1 MFRFQWKRLYKNK
14 AIVIAFILYM
24 IYIGYLV
31 GVNYNSS
38 DPTMLINTIMMQVSL
53 TFLLFEC
60 TTFTFFSKTTS
71 EVREIDR
78 GSGKGIQKDYLSG
91 IVIWAM
97 IDFTITFLF
106 GSIMV

>member
-53 TFLLFEC
+53 TFYCLNVQHLLF
-60 TTFTFFSKTTS
+60 FQRLRRK
-71 EVREIDR
+71 
-78 GSGKGIQKDYLSG
+78 
-91 IVIWAM
+91 
-97 IDFTITFLF
+97 
-106 GSIMV
+106 